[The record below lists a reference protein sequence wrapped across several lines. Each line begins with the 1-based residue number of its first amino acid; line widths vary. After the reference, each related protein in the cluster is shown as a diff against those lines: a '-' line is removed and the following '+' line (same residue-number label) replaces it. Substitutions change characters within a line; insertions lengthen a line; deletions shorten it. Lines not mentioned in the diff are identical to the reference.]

1 MKIIIIDYF
10 NFFYDRYYN
19 LEENIIDQ
27 NLYLLN
33 HFANHH
39 NIKTKI
45 FFDGQHWSKL
55 NEDNDLFTLY
65 FSPNGSSADEEI
77 VKQFWN
83 LQGQHNY
90 LVSND
95 LQLQKTLQKTS
106 SILPLKPKI
115 LWQKLDRHLDKYMEI
130 IISKNKK
137 NFKKLKKTTEWQDS
151 SLDELYKNL

>member
-1 MKIIIIDYF
+1 MKILIIDYF

-19 LEENIIDQ
+19 LEEKIITQ
-27 NLYLLN
+27 NLSLLN

-39 NIKTKI
+39 NIKTNI
-45 FFDGQHWSKL
+45 FFDGQHWNTL
-55 NEDNDLFTLY
+55 NEFDNLITIY
-65 FSPNGSSADEEI
+65 FSPHGTSADEI
-77 VKQFWN
+77 IIKQFWN

-106 SILPLKPKI
+106 SILPLHPKI
-115 LWQKLDRHLDKYMEI
+115 LWQKLDRHINKYTEI
-130 IISKNKK
+130 ITHKNKK
-137 NFKKLKKTTEWQDS
+137 QFSELKKITDWQDQ